1 MKKILLFFALPF
13 FMISC
18 FSEAFS
24 GEEDAQCG
32 DGTFVCRQDAEG
44 RTDSYL
50 CHYDEDFEREN
61 LNLFEKCKE
70 GCNSSTGKCRPWKDP
85 DTNITWSSVAD
96 KRTYEEA
103 IEYCENLEEGGY
115 SDWTLPTINV
125 WRTIVK
131 NCPELEPDGECPV
144 RDPDCLDFN
153 CVYFYDG
160 QGKSHDCECETKNEE
175 DYYSKLGDSIKA
187 NLWSSSPASAFQ
199 WVDESSSAWHFFNY
213 KNSVSIYPSLQSSK
227 LNLRCVR

>member
-61 LNLFEKCKE
+61 LNLFEAGFAECFLKQLLLAAQAL
-70 GCNSSTGKCRPWKDP
+70 CNVG
-85 DTNITWSSVAD
+85 
-96 KRTYEEA
+96 
-103 IEYCENLEEGGY
+103 
-115 SDWTLPTINV
+115 
-125 WRTIVK
+125 VK
-131 NCPELEPDGECPV
+131 
-144 RDPDCLDFN
+144 
-153 CVYFYDG
+153 
-160 QGKSHDCECETKNEE
+160 S
-175 DYYSKLGDSIKA
+175 
-187 NLWSSSPASAFQ
+187 
-199 WVDESSSAWHFFNY
+199 
-213 KNSVSIYPSLQSSK
+213 
-227 LNLRCVR
+227 

>member
-24 GEEDAQCG
+24 GEEEDAQCG
-32 DGTFVCRQDAEG
+32 DGTFVCRQDADG

-50 CHYDEDFEREN
+50 CHYDEDFESEN

-115 SDWTLPTINV
+115 SDWNLPTINV

-131 NCPELEPDGECPV
+131 NCPATESDGECPV
-144 RDPDCLDFN
+144 RDPDCLHSL
-153 CVYFYDG
+153 CSEYRDG
-160 QGKSHDCECETKNEE
+160 QMKGYACSCKSKNEE
-175 DYYSKLGDSIKA
+175 GYYSKLWYLRGSYF
-187 NLWSSSPASAFQ
+187 WSSSPSYG
-199 WVDESSSAWHFFNY
+199 WLYENSAWFISFDNGTRGALISEWSSN
-213 KNSVSIYPSLQSSK
+213 NSSNV
-227 LNLRCVR
+227 RCVR